1 MAHKPK
7 KTALY
12 DFHIANSNNVVD
24 FSGFYLPVFYSSIM
38 DEHRAVRNKAALFD
52 VCHMGQLIISGKES
66 EKFVQTVTTNDVS
79 KLSSGQAQYSA
90 ICNESGGLI
99 DDVIIY
105 KRKTDYMIVVNASG
119 IEKKYKWF
127 KSVSTKNVQI
137 ENISNELSMI
147 AIQGP
152 LSREIIQA
160 SCEVNISKLKFYNFI
175 ESIDFLGFNILLS
188 RTGYTGEL
196 GFEIYCSN
204 EAASHIWNSI
214 LEDFKSAG
222 VKPAGLGSRDTLRL
236 EMGYLLYGSDMN
248 IKTTPFNAGLG
259 WITNLKKGYFIGRD
273 AMIFNKKSLD
283 TVLIYFVMIEKG
295 IPRPGCDIIMRD
307 EVVGYVSS
315 GTISPSLNKGIGIG
329 YIKADY
335 LGIDKLISIGIRGRN
350 KKGEIVKAPFYKRG
364 SLYS

>member
-99 DDVIIY
+99 DDVIVY

-119 IEKKYKWF
+119 IEKKYKWL
-127 KSVSTKNVQI
+127 KSVSTKSVQI

-160 SCEVNISKLKFYNFI
+160 SCEVNILKLKFYNFI

-259 WITNLKKGYFIGRD
+259 WITNLKKGDFIGRD

-283 TVLIYFVMIEKG
+283 IVLIYFVMIEKG

-335 LGIDKLISIGIRGRN
+335 LGTDKLISIGIRGRN

-364 SLYS
+364 SLNS

>member
-52 VCHMGQLIISGKES
+52 VCHMGQLIISGIES

-99 DDVIIY
+99 DDIIVY

-119 IEKKYKWF
+119 IEKKYKWL
-127 KSVSTKNVQI
+127 KSVSTKSVQI

-160 SCEVNISKLKFYNFI
+160 GCGFNISKLKFYNF
-175 ESIDFLGFNILLS
+175 
-188 RTGYTGEL
+188 
-196 GFEIYCSN
+196 
-204 EAASHIWNSI
+204 
-214 LEDFKSAG
+214 K
-222 VKPAGLGSRDTLRL
+222 
-236 EMGYLLYGSDMN
+236 
-248 IKTTPFNAGLG
+248 
-259 WITNLKKGYFIGRD
+259 
-273 AMIFNKKSLD
+273 
-283 TVLIYFVMIEKG
+283 
-295 IPRPGCDIIMRD
+295 
-307 EVVGYVSS
+307 
-315 GTISPSLNKGIGIG
+315 
-329 YIKADY
+329 
-335 LGIDKLISIGIRGRN
+335 
-350 KKGEIVKAPFYKRG
+350 
-364 SLYS
+364 

>member
-52 VCHMGQLIISGKES
+52 VCHMGQLIISGIES

-90 ICNESGGLI
+90 ICNKSGGLI
-99 DDVIIY
+99 DDVIVY

-119 IEKKYKWF
+119 IEEKYKWLE
-127 KSVSTKNVQI
+127 SVSNKSVQI

-204 EAASHIWNSI
+204 S
-214 LEDFKSAG
+214 
-222 VKPAGLGSRDTLRL
+222 PARH
-236 EMGYLLYGSDMN
+236 
-248 IKTTPFNAGLG
+248 
-259 WITNLKKGYFIGRD
+259 ITNYLVSHDYITPRSWNTF
-273 AMIFNKKSLD
+273 FNYYE
-283 TVLIYFVMIEKG
+283 IY
-295 IPRPGCDIIMRD
+295 
-307 EVVGYVSS
+307 
-315 GTISPSLNKGIGIG
+315 
-329 YIKADY
+329 
-335 LGIDKLISIGIRGRN
+335 
-350 KKGEIVKAPFYKRG
+350 
-364 SLYS
+364 